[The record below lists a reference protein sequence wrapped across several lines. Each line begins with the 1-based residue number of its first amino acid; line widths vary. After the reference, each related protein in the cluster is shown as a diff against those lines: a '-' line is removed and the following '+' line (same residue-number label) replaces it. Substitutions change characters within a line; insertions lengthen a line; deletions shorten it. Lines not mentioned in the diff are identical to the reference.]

1 MKNYRF
7 CPLCGASLRKGM
19 IDGKKREYCPECGFI
34 NYKNPLPSA
43 GAVAV
48 KDGKILFIKR
58 GRQPGKGLW
67 ALPSGFIESG
77 EAPEDACRRELK
89 EETGLNGDIKRLIG
103 VYREETETYDDVIVV
118 MYLMEV
124 IGGELR
130 AGDDAEE
137 AKFFKKERLP
147 NLCFNCFNRAIA
159 EVLSENLL

>member
-1 MKNYRF
+1 MRNYRF
-7 CPLCGASLRKGM
+7 CPLCGTSLKKG
-19 IDGKKREYCPECGFI
+19 IIGGKERGYCHKCGFV

-48 KDGKILFIKR
+48 KNGKILLIKR
-58 GRQPGKGLW
+58 GREPGEGFW
-67 ALPSGFIESG
+67 ALPSGFVESG

-89 EETGLNGDIKRLIG
+89 EETGLDGIIKRLIG
-103 VYREETETYDDVIVV
+103 VYREGTGIYGDVIVI

-137 AKFFKKERLP
+137 VRFFKKEELP
-147 NLCFNCFNRAIA
+147 GFHFNCFKRAVA
-159 EVLSENLL
+159 EVLRKNSL

>member
-1 MKNYRF
+1 MRSYRF
-7 CPLCGASLRKGM
+7 CPLCGKSLRKGV
-19 IDGKKREYCPECGFI
+19 IDGKKREYCPECGFV

-48 KDGKILFIKR
+48 KNRKILLIKR
-58 GRQPGKGLW
+58 GREPGRGFW

-77 EAPEDACRRELK
+77 EAPENACRRELK
-89 EETGLNGDIKRLIG
+89 EETGLDGFVKRLIG
-103 VYREETETYDDVIVV
+103 VYREEIETYGDVIVV
-118 MYLMEV
+118 IYLMEI

-137 AKFFKKERLP
+137 AKLFKKERLP
-147 NLCFNCFNRAIA
+147 NLCFNCFKKAIA